1 MDRGAWW
8 ATVLGVAKSQTTEP
22 VSPLVETAASS
33 CVRHSIW
40 TQEGTRGSGLRPSWA
55 DPAGNLVSLSGPAGL
70 GF

>member
-1 MDRGAWW
+1 MGYSPWGCKEPDI
-8 ATVLGVAKSQTTEP
+8 TEP

>member
-1 MDRGAWW
+1 MGYSPWGCKEPDI
-8 ATVLGVAKSQTTEP
+8 TEP

-55 DPAGNLVSLSGPAGL
+55 DPAVNLVSLSGPAGL